1 MPVNNVEKSMGGKG
15 NPKEMKVAD
24 ADPMTHIE
32 LELMD
37 NMKRVFEEAKKEGF
51 KGTFKDFLDTLSDEE
66 VRTLFLREGG
76 IVRHLKKLKGSKN

>member
-1 MPVNNVEKSMGGKG
+1 MPVNNVEKRMEGKG

-51 KGTFKDFLDTLSDEE
+51 KGTFKGYF
-66 VRTLFLREGG
+66 
-76 IVRHLKKLKGSKN
+76 I

>member
-1 MPVNNVEKSMGGKG
+1 MEGKG

-37 NMKRVFEEAKKEGF
+37 NMKRV
-51 KGTFKDFLDTLSDEE
+51 
-66 VRTLFLREGG
+66 
-76 IVRHLKKLKGSKN
+76 LKKQKKKVSKVPLKTSWILYLMRK

>member
-1 MPVNNVEKSMGGKG
+1 MPVNNVEKRMEGKG

-37 NMKRVFEEAKKEGF
+37 NMRF
-51 KGTFKDFLDTLSDEE
+51 
-66 VRTLFLREGG
+66 
-76 IVRHLKKLKGSKN
+76 LKKQKKVSKVPLKTSWILYLMRK

>member
-1 MPVNNVEKSMGGKG
+1 MPVNNVEKRMEGKG

-37 NMKRVFEEAKKEGF
+37 NMKRV
-51 KGTFKDFLDTLSDEE
+51 
-66 VRTLFLREGG
+66 
-76 IVRHLKKLKGSKN
+76 LKKQKKKVSKVPSKTSWILYLMRK

>member
-1 MPVNNVEKSMGGKG
+1 MPVNNVEKRMEGKG

-37 NMKRVFEEAKKEGF
+37 NMKRVFEEAKRRF
-51 KGTFKDFLDTLSDEE
+51 QRYL
-66 VRTLFLREGG
+66 
-76 IVRHLKKLKGSKN
+76 